1 VADAVEPLVEVSW
14 FDLTTGLLGGVVVF
28 LLGFERMTRALQAA
42 AGSRLTELLGRLS
55 NRPIVGAFSGAAVT
69 AVIQSSSVTTVLTV
83 GLVSAGVLSLAQAVG
98 IIAGANLG
106 TTITVQIVA
115 FDVTRFASLM
125 VASGFALSRWRR
137 RPALE
142 WPGTALLGLGLIFLG
157 MGLMGGAVAPLRDE
171 PAIAD
176 LLAATSG
183 PLVAIVV
190 GAVFTAL
197 VQSSSATVGI
207 VVVLASQ
214 GLVDLPTAI
223 AIALGAK
230 IGTCVTAVI
239 AAAGRGAPAKR
250 AAAFHVL
257 LNLGG
262 ALLWLPLIGPL
273 SELIRMLSP
282 SYPELSGTGRL
293 AAETPRQLA
302 NAYTLFT
309 AVNLLLVIG
318 FTRPIARGLERLIAE
333 PPVDLLAEAR
343 HLDVAALGT
352 PAVALRLTR
361 RELGRLGRRV
371 VAMVRR
377 GGIAALHGTLSE
389 LEHLEAEDDEV
400 DALRAAV
407 VNYLADLGRGEL
419 SDEQS
424 DELALLLAAADD
436 LEAIGDVV
444 ETNLV
449 RLGHRRLEERFTVA
463 ESTQHVISDLHDR
476 ITEDLA
482 VAVDAIERGDTETLG
497 RLVDAAP
504 QVTAM
509 RDAALRRQA
518 DRLTEHGPERAAAY
532 GREIE
537 LISHLYRVHGL
548 TRRLAR
554 RELAAPAENDLPQV
568 APEEEGSSPVAAG
581 EDRLPSRAPGAGRS
595 PQVVSGEEVAEPAGP
610 TSEAGA

>member
-1 VADAVEPLVEVSW
+1 MGPRGCGTRTAGPRVADAGARMDLSW

-28 LLGFERMTRALQAA
+28 LLGFERMTRALQSA
-42 AGSRLTELLGRLS
+42 AGSRLTELLGRIS
-55 NRPIVGAFSGAAVT
+55 DRPVMGAFSGAAVT

-83 GLVSAGVLSLAQAVG
+83 GLVSAGVLTLAQAVG

-106 TTITVQIVA
+106 TTITIQIVA

-125 VASGFALSRWRR
+125 VAVGFGLSKWRR
-137 RPALE
+137 HPALE
-142 WPGTALLGLGLIFLG
+142 RPGTALLGLGLIFLG
-157 MGLMGGAVAPLRDE
+157 MGLMGGAVSPLRDE
-171 PAIAD
+171 PAVAE
-176 LLAATSG
+176 LLAAAGG
-183 PLVAIVV
+183 PMVALLL
-190 GAVFTAL
+190 GAVFTAI
-197 VQSSSATVGI
+197 VQSSSATTGI

-239 AAAGRGAPAKR
+239 AAAGHGAPAKR
-250 AAAFHVL
+250 AALFHVL

-262 ALLWLPLIGPL
+262 ALLWIPLIGPL
-273 SELIRMLSP
+273 SELTRMLSP
-282 SYPELSGTGRL
+282 SYPELVGTARL

-318 FTRPIARGLERLIAE
+318 FTRPIARGLERLIPE
-333 PPVDLLAEAR
+333 PAYDPFAEAR
-343 HLDVAALGT
+343 HLDPAALRT
-352 PAVALRLTR
+352 PAVALRLAR
-361 RELGRLGRRV
+361 RELEVLGHRV

-377 GGIAALHGTLSE
+377 GGGAALHGTARDLEE
-389 LEHLEAEDDEV
+389 LEVADDEV
-400 DALRAAV
+400 DAIRAAIV
-407 VNYLADLGRGEL
+407 TCLADLGRGEL

-449 RLGHRRLEERFTVA
+449 RLGMQRLEERLQVA
-463 ESTQHVISDLHDR
+463 ESTQQVISDLHER
-476 ITEDLA
+476 VTEDLA
-482 VAVDAIERGDTETLG
+482 LAVDAIERGDCETLT
-497 RLVDAAP
+497 RLVASAP
-504 QVTAM
+504 EVTEK

-518 DRLTEHGPERAAAY
+518 DRLTVHGPERAAAY

-537 LISHLYRVHGL
+537 LISHLYRIHAL

-554 RELAAPAENDLPQV
+554 RELAAPVSE
-568 APEEEGSSPVAAG
+568 APVSEAPVSESPV
-581 EDRLPSRAPGAGRS
+581 
-595 PQVVSGEEVAEPAGP
+595 
-610 TSEAGA
+610 SEAPVSEAPQS